1 MPEIIFIIGANAA
14 GKSTYIQK
22 NFLNRNYEILDVRD
36 YQQKLY
42 KDPDTRRL
50 SLYDR
55 TWIAQNQVI
64 DDAIKLL
71 LENKNVVM
79 EHTLFK
85 RKRRI
90 TYIDRI
96 KKAAPDTRIEIYVIN
111 PSLERWQEN
120 AKKRDSS
127 AQTWQLEEIE
137 FPDSAEDFD
146 AIYEVIDD
154 EIKLHTD
161 KPHPELVEIARKEL
175 EDEKHKN
182 IS

>member
-1 MPEIIFIIGANAA
+1 MSEIIFIIGANAA
-14 GKSTYIQK
+14 GKTTFIRK
-22 NFLNRNYEILDVRD
+22 NFLNTNYEILDVRD

-42 KDPDTRRL
+42 KAPDTRSL

-90 TYIDRI
+90 TYIDQI
-96 KKAAPDTRIEIYVIN
+96 KKAAPDTKIKIYVIS
-111 PSLERWQEN
+111 PSSEQWQKN
-120 AKKRDSS
+120 SQKCDMAV
-127 AQTWQLEEIE
+127 QTWQLEEIE
-137 FPDSAEDFD
+137 FPDLAEGFD
-146 AIYEVIDD
+146 AIYEVVDD